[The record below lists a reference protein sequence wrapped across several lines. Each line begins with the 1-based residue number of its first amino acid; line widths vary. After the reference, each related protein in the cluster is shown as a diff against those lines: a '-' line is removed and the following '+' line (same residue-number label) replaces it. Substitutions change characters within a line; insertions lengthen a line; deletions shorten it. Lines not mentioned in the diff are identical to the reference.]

1 MMCIIL
7 NTDLLQFR
15 LFGAVYFVLPVFFE
29 YLYKVSSIPSSSWKT
44 MENKHVFTLGSWLS
58 FSLITSQPLVVI
70 TYSRRTWMLRFKLG
84 NFVQLL

>member
-29 YLYKVSSIPSSSWKT
+29 YLYKVSSSPSSSWKT
-44 MENKHVFTLGSWLS
+44 NMC
-58 FSLITSQPLVVI
+58 
-70 TYSRRTWMLRFKLG
+70 
-84 NFVQLL
+84 LLLDHGCLFH